1 MENYYLVQIHYSYI
15 INGIYLGFPNASKK
29 ISIFQK
35 KHPKWMKLGGLT
47 KSTIQKSLL
56 KQFQAFGAN
65 QWSNGQK
72 NECVGSGYSE
82 QKNEHFFIPIVD
94 INYFVLFPIDKNIR
108 TMFVCL
114 ENAFQICKQ
123 TPFGKIYL
131 KIIKLP
137 STSLWCSRVSVWFIF
152 R

>member
-1 MENYYLVQIHYSYI
+1 MVTLGYVQGSQT
-15 INGIYLGFPNASKK
+15 LQRKFLFFK
-29 ISIFQK
+29 K

-131 KIIKLP
+131 KINQLP
-137 STSLWCSRVSVWFIF
+137 STSLWCRRVSVWFIF